1 MDTPFRV
8 LGIAPYEGMKTLM
21 SNLSGEYPQMDLTL
35 FVGDR
40 ELGLE
45 IARANFHGNYDVVI
59 SRGDTAAM
67 LRRDLSLPVVEIE
80 VSMYDLLC
88 ALKLADGLD
97 GRTAFIAAPS
107 IAESAQRLCEVTENA
122 MEIYTYDSPD
132 MVEPALLELQRGS
145 CRTVLGDALANT
157 TAKRL
162 GMNSFLVTSTVGS
175 IRKAFDQALL
185 ICASQR
191 RLRKENLFLREL
203 IQGQISQTVVFDQ
216 AGRLF
221 LSTLNDPVP
230 ELLEL
235 LRRELPE
242 SQRDLERR
250 IVRNLDGMLY
260 SIRARQ
266 IDSGGQNYTA
276 FFLDAR
282 RAPLSPSQSGI
293 RFATR
298 PEAESDFYDSIFSF
312 AGTIGDFQ
320 EEITRIN
327 QSSAPVMVSGED
339 GTGKES
345 MVGALYMRS
354 ALRNHPLVSV
364 NCSLLTDKS
373 WTFLLEHHNSPLS
386 DEGNTLYFASVDVL
400 SPERRQ
406 QLLAVLAEMDVCRRN
421 RVIFSCVCQPG
432 EFISAVGSLFADKL
446 CCLTLY
452 LPPLRQMA
460 ERIPTLVNLSLSYL
474 NADLPRQILSVE
486 PEAMSLLQN
495 FQWPHNYTQFR
506 RVLGDLVVTA
516 PGQAITAESVRQLL
530 RKERHVGAFALR
542 AENAAVP
549 LDLGRTMEE
558 INQDVALRVL
568 EETGGNQTAAAK
580 RLGIS
585 RTTLWRM
592 VKKQMGPSLAHER

>member
-1 MDTPFRV
+1 MDTPIRV
-8 LGIAPYEGMKTLM
+8 LGIAPYEAMRTLM
-21 SNLSGEYPQMDLTL
+21 GNLAEDYPQVDLTL

-80 VSMYDLLC
+80 VTMYDLLC

-107 IAESAQRLCEVTENA
+107 IAESAQRLCEVMGDG
-122 MEIYTYDSPD
+122 MEVYPYDSPD
-132 MVEPALLELQRGS
+132 MVEPILLELQRDS
-145 CRTVLGDALANT
+145 CRTVLCDALANT

-162 GMNSFLVTSTVGS
+162 GMNAFLVTSSVES

-185 ICASQR
+185 ICGSQR
-191 RLRKENLFLREL
+191 RLREENLFLREL
-203 IQGQISQTVVFDQ
+203 IRGQISQTVVFDQ
-216 AGRLF
+216 SGGLF
-221 LSTLNDPVP
+221 LSSLNAPVP

-235 LRRELPE
+235 LRRELSE
-242 SQRDLERR
+242 SRKDLERR
-250 IVRNLDGMLY
+250 IVRNLGGMLY

-266 IDSGGQNYTA
+266 LSSGGQDYTA
-276 FFLDAR
+276 FFVDAR
-282 RAPLSPSQSGI
+282 KTPLSPSQAGI

-298 PEAESDFYDSIFSF
+298 PEAESAFYDSIFSF

-320 EEITRIN
+320 EEIARIN

-354 ALRNHPLVSV
+354 VLRNHPLVSV
-364 NCSLLTDKS
+364 NCSLLNDKS
-373 WTFLLEHHNSPLS
+373 WTFLLAHHNSPLS
-386 DEGNTLYFASVDVL
+386 DEGSTLYFASVDIL

-432 EFISAVGSLFADKL
+432 EFISAVGSLFTDKL

-460 ERIPTLVNLSLSYL
+460 ERIPNLVNLSLSYL

-506 RVLGDLVVTA
+506 RVLGDLAVTA
-516 PGQAITAESVRQLL
+516 PGQSITADSVRQLL

-542 AENAAVP
+542 AENTAVP
-549 LDLGRTMEE
+549 LDLGRTLEE

-585 RTTLWRM
+585 RTTLWRLM
-592 VKKQMGPSLAHER
+592 KK

>member
-1 MDTPFRV
+1 MQSPIRV

-21 SNLSGEYPQMDLTL
+21 ANLAEEYPQVDLTL

-67 LRRDLSLPVVEIE
+67 LRRDLSLPVVEIN

-88 ALKLADGLD
+88 ALRLANGLE
-97 GRTAFIAAPS
+97 GPTAFLVAPN
-107 IAESAQRLCEVTENA
+107 IAENARLLCQVMDLPTE
-122 MEIYTYDSPD
+122 IHTYDAPD
-132 MVEPALLELQRGS
+132 KVEPTLLELRRKG
-145 CRTVLGDALANT
+145 CEAVFGDTLANT
-157 TAKRL
+157 TATRL
-162 GMNSFLVTSTVGS
+162 GINSFLVTSSVES
-175 IRKAFDQALL
+175 IRRAFDQALL
-185 ICASQR
+185 ICDSQQ
-191 RLRKENLFLREL
+191 RLREENLFLRAL

-216 AGRLF
+216 SGGLF

-230 ELLEL
+230 ELLDL

-242 SQRDLERR
+242 SRENLERR
-250 IVRNLDGMLY
+250 IVRTLGGMLY

-266 IDSGGQNYTA
+266 IESGRQSYTA

-282 RAPLSPSQSGI
+282 RTPLSSSQAGI

-354 ALRNHPLVSV
+354 VLRNHPLVTV
-364 NCSLLTDKS
+364 NCSLLNDKS
-373 WTFLLEHHNSPLS
+373 WTFLLEHHNSPLA

-406 QLLAVLAEMDVCRRN
+406 QLLAALAEMDVCRRN

-432 EFISAVGSLFADKL
+432 EFISAVGSLFTDKL

-452 LPPLRQMA
+452 LPPLRQMT

-474 NADLPRQILSVE
+474 NANLPRQILRVE
-486 PEAMSLLQN
+486 PEAMELLQS

-506 RVLGDLVVTA
+506 RVLEDLAVTA
-516 PGQAITAESVRQLL
+516 PGQAITAESVRRIL
-530 RKERHVGAFALR
+530 RKERHVGAFAIR
-542 AENAAVP
+542 AENVAVP
-549 LDLGRTMEE
+549 LDLGRTLEE

-568 EETGGNQTAAAK
+568 EETGGNQTAAAR

-585 RTTLWRM
+585 RTTLWRLL
-592 VKKQMGPSLAHER
+592 KK

>member
-1 MDTPFRV
+1 MDAPIRV
-8 LGIAPYEGMKTLM
+8 LGIAPYEGMKAQMASLAE
-21 SNLSGEYPQMDLTL
+21 EYPQMDLTL

-80 VSMYDLLC
+80 VTMYDLLR
-88 ALKLADGLD
+88 ALKLAGGLD
-97 GRTAFIAAPS
+97 GRAAFIAAPS
-107 IAESAQRLCEVTENA
+107 IAESAQRLCEVMGEG
-122 MEIYTYDSPD
+122 MEIYTYESRDV
-132 MVEPALLELQRGS
+132 VEPTLLELRENDY
-145 CRTVLGDALANT
+145 RVVLCDALANAA
-157 TAKRL
+157 AKRL
-162 GMNSFLVTSTVGS
+162 GMNAFLVTSSVAS
-175 IRKAFDQALL
+175 IRRAFGQALL
-185 ICASQR
+185 ICGSQR
-191 RLRKENLFLREL
+191 RLREENLFLREL
-203 IQGQISQTVVFDQ
+203 IHGQISQTVVFDQ
-216 AGRLF
+216 GGRLF

-242 SQRDLERR
+242 SRKEPERR
-250 IVRNLDGMLY
+250 IARNLGGMLY
-260 SIRARQ
+260 SIRARRLR
-266 IDSGGQNYTA
+266 SGGQDYTA

-282 RAPLSPSQSGI
+282 KTPLSPSQAGI

-298 PEAESDFYDSIFSF
+298 PEAESAFYDSIFSF

-320 EEITRIN
+320 EEIDRVN
-327 QSSAPVMVSGED
+327 RSGAPVMVSGED

-354 ALRNHPLVSV
+354 VLRNHPLVSV
-364 NCSLLTDKS
+364 NCSLLNDKS

-386 DEGNTLYFASVDVL
+386 DEGSTLYFASVDVL
-400 SPERRQ
+400 SPERQR
-406 QLLAVLAEMDVCRRN
+406 QLLAVLSEMDVCRRN

-432 EFISAVGSLFADKL
+432 AFISSAGSLFTDKL

-474 NADLPRQILSVE
+474 NAGLPRQILSVE
-486 PEAMSLLQN
+486 PEAMALLRS

-506 RVLGDLVVTA
+506 RVLEDLAVTA
-516 PGQAITAESVRQLL
+516 PGQVITAESVRRLL
-530 RKERHVGAFALR
+530 QKERHVGAFALR

-549 LDLGRTMEE
+549 LDLGRTLEE
-558 INQDVALRVL
+558 INRDVALRVL
-568 EETGGNQTAAAK
+568 EETGGNQTAAAR

-585 RTTLWRM
+585 RTTLWRLM
-592 VKKQMGPSLAHER
+592 KK

>member
-1 MDTPFRV
+1 MGTRIRV

-21 SNLSGEYPQMDLTL
+21 GSLAGEYPQMDLTL

-67 LRRDLSLPVVEIE
+67 LRRDLALPVVEIE
-80 VSMYDLLC
+80 VTMYDLLC
-88 ALKLADGLD
+88 ALKLAGSLG
-97 GRTAFIAAPS
+97 GRTAFIAAPN
-107 IAESAQRLCEVTENA
+107 IAENARRLCEVMGEG
-122 MEIYTYDSPD
+122 MEVRAYDSHD
-132 MVEPALLELQRGS
+132 TVEPILLELQRS
-145 CRTVLGDALANT
+145 HCQTVLCDTLANT

-162 GMNSFLVTSTVGS
+162 GMNAFLVTSSVES
-175 IRKAFDQALL
+175 IRKAFDQAML
-185 ICASQR
+185 ICGSQR
-191 RLRKENLFLREL
+191 RLRDENLFLREL
-203 IQGQISQTVVFDQ
+203 IQGQISQTVVFGQGGD
-216 AGRLF
+216 LF

-242 SQRDLERR
+242 SQRDPERR
-250 IVRNLDGMLY
+250 IVRNLGGMLY

-266 IDSGGQNYTA
+266 ISSGGQSYTA
-276 FFLDAR
+276 FFVDAR
-282 RAPLSPSQSGI
+282 KTPLSPSQAGI
-293 RFATR
+293 QFATR
-298 PEAESDFYDSIFSF
+298 PEAENAFYDSIFSF

-320 EEITRIN
+320 EEIARIN
-327 QSSAPVMVSGED
+327 RSSAPVMVTGED
-339 GTGKES
+339 GTGKEA

-354 ALRNHPLVSV
+354 VLRNNPLVSV
-364 NCSLLTDKS
+364 NCSLLTDRS

-386 DEGNTLYFASVDVL
+386 DEGNTLYFASIDVL
-400 SPERRQ
+400 TPERRR
-406 QLLAVLAEMDVCRRN
+406 QLLAVLSEMDVCRRN

-432 EFISAVGSLFADKL
+432 EFISAVGSLFLDKL
-446 CCLTLY
+446 RCLSLY

-486 PEAMSLLQN
+486 PEAMALLQN

-506 RVLGDLVVTA
+506 RVLGDLAVMS
-516 PGQAITAESVRQLL
+516 PGQAITADSVRQLL
-530 RKERHVGAFALR
+530 RKERHVGTFTPR
-542 AENAAVP
+542 AENTAVP
-549 LDLGRTMEE
+549 LDLSRTMEE
-558 INQDVALRVL
+558 INQDVAFRVL
-568 EETGGNQTAAAK
+568 DEAGGNQTAAAK

-585 RTTLWRM
+585 RTTLWRLL
-592 VKKQMGPSLAHER
+592 KK